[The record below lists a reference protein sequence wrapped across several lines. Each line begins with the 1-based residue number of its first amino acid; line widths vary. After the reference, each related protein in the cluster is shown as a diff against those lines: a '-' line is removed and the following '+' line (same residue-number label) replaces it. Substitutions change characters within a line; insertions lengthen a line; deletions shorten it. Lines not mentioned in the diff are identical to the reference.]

1 MHSVVCVTVY
11 VYVCVYAGLRSP
23 VHSVVCVCVTLCVF
37 RTEVYSAVCVCVTV
51 VKKKSGEPGREQL
64 ERQIK

>member
-11 VYVCVYAGLRSP
+11 VCVCVYAGLRSP

-51 VKKKSGEPGREQL
+51 VNKKSGEPGREQL